1 MLLKSTFYVIQPT
14 LLKHAIGMFQG
25 IGGVIEACHYH
36 VLEDME
42 WLCFGELKYLQ
53 WHLLKN

>member
-53 WHLLKN
+53 